1 MSLLQLEDDLLRTI
15 LCFLRRD
22 PHGNETVPGLIF
34 ENRVW
39 RQLAKRF
46 LGLSRDTPSAYD
58 AAIAFTHRMIPCMF
72 GGGLRCSQL
81 TGNGTPAR
89 HLFLARD
96 RPTGRIY
103 ALLTEVL
110 HDTALLATKGALSML
125 SVNIVLSLAHLV
137 QLLSGQNADYD
148 TRLDH
153 FDSIVVGRNVS
164 MGIGDSI
171 AGDQQSVTGEF
182 VPPRSRDVTR
192 TVDVFVRWS
201 KVTKSA
207 TMVSYLNALNL
218 VIPSGDVKVTKLLTT
233 MDTVDVSKT
242 PQLPPISA
250 LLGFYDHAQVAEC
263 GGMQVGINT
272 HRLPKELMPK
282 YKPNDPGLYYRALGK
297 AALDRAQRLETERS
311 AIVLHG
317 TQSAPGPSGVPA
329 RRPRSAAT
337 EAKTTMGRAIR
348 VENDLLTTGRLTI
361 ARQMGDDDSREAEA
375 KGFTDDQYAAPGEE
389 AKDDILYDSD
399 GEYRDGEAPR
409 SKKQMA
415 KERRAEA
422 IAERVAKTA
431 KWQVPSSDEED
442 VDDL

>member
-1 MSLLQLEDDLLRTI
+1 MSLLLLGDDLLRSI
-15 LCFLRRD
+15 LHFLRRD
-22 PHGNETVPGLIF
+22 SHGNETVPGLIF

-39 RQLAKRF
+39 RRLALRF
-46 LGLSRDTPSAYD
+46 LALSRDTPSGYD

-96 RPTGRIY
+96 RPTGRIF

-110 HDTALLATKGALSML
+110 HDTALLATKGAMTML

-137 QLLSGQNADYD
+137 QLVSGQNADYE

-153 FDSIVVGRNVS
+153 FDSIVVGRNVTMNIS
-164 MGIGDSI
+164 DSI
-171 AGDQQSVTGEF
+171 AGWQQSVSGEF
-182 VPPRSRDVTR
+182 VPPRSRDAKR
-192 TVDVFVRWS
+192 PIDVFLQWG

-207 TMVSYLNALNL
+207 AMVSYLNTLNL

-233 MDTVDVSKT
+233 METVNVSKT
-242 PQLPPISA
+242 PHLPPISA
-250 LLGFYDHAQVAEC
+250 LLGFYEHAQVAEC
-263 GGMQVGINT
+263 GGMQVGIHT
-272 HRLPKELMPK
+272 HKLPKELMPK
-282 YKPNDPGLYYRALGK
+282 YKANDPGLYYRALGK
-297 AALDRAQRLETERS
+297 AALDRAQRLEAERS

-337 EAKTTMGRAIR
+337 DAKTTMGQAIR
-348 VENDLLTTGRLTI
+348 IENDLLTTGRLTI
-361 ARQMGDDDSREAEA
+361 AMQMGDDDSREAEA
-375 KGFTDDQYAAPGEE
+375 NGYTDDQYAAPGEE
-389 AKDDILYDSD
+389 SEDDILYDSD
-399 GEYRDGEAPR
+399 GEFRDGEAPR

-415 KERRAEA
+415 KERLAE
-422 IAERVAKTA
+422 EVAKREA
-431 KWQVPSSDEED
+431 KKRKLMNPSDDEM
-442 VDDL
+442 DDL